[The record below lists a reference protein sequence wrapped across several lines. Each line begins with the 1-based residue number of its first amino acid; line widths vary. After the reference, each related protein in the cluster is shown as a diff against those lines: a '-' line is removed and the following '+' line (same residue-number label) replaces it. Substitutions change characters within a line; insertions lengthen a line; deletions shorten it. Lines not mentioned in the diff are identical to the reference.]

1 MDIERYKQRLLE
13 LERKLSFRLGH
24 ELANARETRDDQP
37 GHGDRAMVDETRAE
51 YFILAE
57 TDAEILDQVRAAL
70 RRIELGIYGICV
82 VDVCPID
89 EQRLNAVPWTPYC
102 RKHQQM
108 LEEARGIRTPT
119 L

>member
-24 ELANARETRDDQP
+24 ELANARETRDNQP
-37 GHGDRAMVDETRAE
+37 GHGDRAVVDETRAE

-82 VDVCPID
+82 VDGCPID

>member
-1 MDIERYKQRLLE
+1 
-13 LERKLSFRLGH
+13 
-24 ELANARETRDDQP
+24 
-37 GHGDRAMVDETRAE
+37 
-51 YFILAE
+51 
-57 TDAEILDQVRAAL
+57 VRAAL

-82 VDVCPID
+82 VDGCPID